1 MTLKDGLHS
10 TPVSTFYHREIA
22 IAASS
27 VRAPSPSAE
36 FFPTGHALPQPHS
49 RSDQSALIAV
59 GDFFLGCG
67 RCLRGNEIRPVFDP
81 TQLDKFRAHGPML
94 INDRGRRWFG
104 VCDGE
109 ELHSR
114 RTHRKTFEW

>member
-36 FFPTGHALPQPHS
+36 FFPTGHALAQPHS

-67 RCLRGNEIRPVFDP
+67 GCLRGNEIRAGAGPSQV
-81 TQLDKFRAHGPML
+81 DKFGAQRAVVK
-94 INDRGRRWFG
+94 NDRGRR
-104 VCDGE
+104 V
-109 ELHSR
+109 
-114 RTHRKTFEW
+114 